1 MNKEIQTI
9 NTKPTLAKLFS
20 GKMQEAVPLEE
31 LNVILNTPPP
41 AQWVKVHP
49 FISNHKYLPID
60 KVEYLLRVCFKKF
73 QIEVKDYKQLFNA
86 VSVEVRVHYFNPAT
100 NEMMYHDGI
109 GAWDLQT
116 KSKSGPL
123 MLDLSNINQGAVPMA
138 LGIAK
143 SIAIKDA
150 CDHFGSLF
158 GANLNRKDVKAF
170 EGDKTMLSI
179 DQTNDA
185 KEIVRVT
192 EFIAEATTPDM
203 LVTVYEAVQHY
214 GLVKI
219 YEAKLKEIG
228 GQNG

>member
-1 MNKEIQTI
+1 MSNEIVKHTAS
-9 NTKPTLAKLFS
+9 KPTLAKLFA
-20 GKMQEAVPLEE
+20 GTLQAAIPLEE

-41 AQWVKVHP
+41 DKWVKVHP
-49 FISNHKYLPID
+49 FISGHKYLPID

-73 QIEVKDYKQLFNA
+73 SIEVKEVKQLFNA
-86 VSVEVRVHYFNPAT
+86 VMVTVRVHYLNPAT
-100 NEMMYHDGI
+100 NEMMYHDGV

-123 MLDLSNINQGAVPMA
+123 MLDLSNINQGAVPMST
-138 LGIAK
+138 GIAK

-170 EGDKTMLSI
+170 EGDAAFMSV
-179 DQTNDA
+179 DQVNDT
-185 KEIVRVT
+185 KEIARIT
-192 EFIAEATTPDM
+192 DFIAEATTPD
-203 LVTVYEAVQHY
+203 LLITVYDAVQHY

-219 YEAKLKEIG
+219 YEARMNQLTIKK
-228 GQNG
+228 